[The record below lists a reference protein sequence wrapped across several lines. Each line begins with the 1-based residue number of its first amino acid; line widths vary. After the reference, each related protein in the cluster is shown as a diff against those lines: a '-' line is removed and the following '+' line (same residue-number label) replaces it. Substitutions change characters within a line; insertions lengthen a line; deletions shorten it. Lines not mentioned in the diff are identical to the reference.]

1 MKESMWGYL
10 IVLLGL
16 VIVVIIFL
24 VSNLTNTNEQDYF
37 LAREILK
44 NSMYDAIDYGTYM
57 KSGKVVMSREKFVS
71 IFTRRFAES
80 VNNDRTFT
88 LEFYDI
94 YEYPP
99 KATVRIK
106 TETGTAAVKSD
117 AVNIEINTFL
127 SGILETS
134 VSRGDYSVIF
144 KSVLGDCNADGNYS
158 NDDLPLIEAYFNN
171 TGDCKIPEAKNKA
184 YTIYDVLDINKDEKI
199 NEVDL
204 ILLKKYLYRGVPL
217 DVNGDGEFDSQDK
230 DLVTNGCK
238 NTGSA
243 ISGGSEFY
251 KKDCE
256 GLTPR
261 QMVVADVNC
270 NGYVDD
276 LDVEVLTTC
285 LEKDLCYIEDA
296 NLDNVIDD
304 KDLKIINNCL
314 SDGKCLHTY
323 WKKREY
329 LFY

>member
-71 IFTRRFAES
+71 IFIRRFAES

-106 TETGTAAVKSD
+106 TETGTVSVKSD
-117 AVNIEINTFL
+117 AVNVEINTFL

-144 KSVLGDCNADGNYS
+144 KSVLGDCDGDGNFS
-158 NDDLPLIEAYFNN
+158 NDDLPLLEAYLNGN
-171 TGDCKIPEAKNKA
+171 PGAECKGPEEK
-184 YTIYDVLDINKDEKI
+184 TIDDVLDINKDGKK
-199 NEVDL
+199 NTVDL

-217 DVNGDGEFDSQDK
+217 DVNGDGEFDVKDK
-230 DLVTNGCK
+230 DLVKSGCK
-238 NTGSA
+238 ATGNKV
-243 ISGGSEFY
+243 SEKSKY
-251 KKDCE
+251 SVYDCE

-261 QMVVADVNC
+261 QQVVADINC
-270 NGYVDD
+270 NGMVDEFD
-276 LDVEVLTTC
+276 AEVFTRC
-285 LEKDLCYIEDA
+285 LEKDLCYFEDA
-296 NLDNVIDD
+296 NNDNVVDD
-304 KDLKIINNCL
+304 QDLKIINDCL
-314 SDGKCLHTY
+314 ADGECLHTY